1 MYNYERVL
9 VLGDIWE
16 ESSPI
21 GFVVISGD
29 FYSSSQKH
37 DKYICC
43 LQLSIITDE
52 TKGGGGEEQKKEL
65 SYFMAHAFK
74 RQSNSYNV
82 FWFTLTRAITAKQ
95 DPAAANGIKEPGGS
109 SS

>member
-52 TKGGGGEEQKKEL
+52 TKEGGGGRTEE
-65 SYFMAHAFK
+65 
-74 RQSNSYNV
+74 
-82 FWFTLTRAITAKQ
+82 RAVLLHGTCF
-95 DPAAANGIKEPGGS
+95 
-109 SS
+109 

>member
-52 TKGGGGEEQKKEL
+52 TKGGGGENRRK
-65 SYFMAHAFK
+65 SC
-74 RQSNSYNV
+74 
-82 FWFTLTRAITAKQ
+82 LTSWHMLLKDRAILTMFS
-95 DPAAANGIKEPGGS
+95 DLH
-109 SS
+109 